1 LGGQADGA
9 ADTDRRSAKAPVTSS
24 RSSFR
29 LYFGWSLGTLAM
41 SSLLNTQTAMLM
53 IYLISA
59 VGIAPAVAGSLV
71 FISKIYDGITDPI
84 MGVVSDRTTSR
95 WGRRRPYL
103 LLGGM
108 LAALSVVGLFSVHT
122 VSFVSTQIWVLVML
136 LVAATAYT
144 VFNVPYMSMPAEMVQ
159 DPYERSKLMSYR
171 VAWIAVGTFVGIALA
186 PRLVAYARDTLGVP
200 ETEAFSLMSLIT
212 AAIILLASLGCFLST
227 RGAPATERTRVSIPF
242 TEQARTALAN
252 RPFLILLGI
261 KYLGLYALSATVAT
275 NIFFVRQVM
284 QQSEAI
290 MLWYGLAYMVG
301 TLTAIAPW
309 VLVSRRLSKAK
320 TLALSAGLAAVVN
333 LTWLLSGP
341 EEPVALY
348 MLRGFVLAMTNGGML
363 LMGQSLLPDV
373 MEYDYRKT
381 GLRREGLY
389 AGLYSFVEK
398 LAFASAP
405 LTLGV
410 LLSSMGFIP
419 GLPRTAAQ
427 PESALLAITLAMAV
441 IPAVTNTLKVVLA
454 LRFRLPEADL
464 RDG

>member
-1 LGGQADGA
+1 MSTPASP
-9 ADTDRRSAKAPVTSS
+9 T
-24 RSSFR
+24 R

-53 IYLISA
+53 VYLISA
-59 VGIAPAVAGSLV
+59 VGVAPAIAGSLV
-71 FISKIYDGITDPI
+71 FISKIYDGITDPL
-84 MGVVSDRTTSR
+84 MGIISDRTNSR

-103 LLGGM
+103 LAGGV
-108 LAALSVVGLFSVHT
+108 LAALSVIGLFSVHT
-122 VSFVSTQIWVLVML
+122 VTFAPTQVWILVML

-159 DPYERSKLMSYR
+159 DPYERSKLMSFR

-186 PRLVAYARDTLGVP
+186 PRMMAYARDNFGVP
-200 ETEAFSLMSLIT
+200 ETEAFSMMSLIT
-212 AAIILLASLGCFLST
+212 AAIILIASIGCFVAT
-227 RGAPATERTRVSIPF
+227 RDAAATERTRLQVPF
-242 TEQARTALAN
+242 REQARSALSN
-252 RPFLILLGI
+252 HPFLILLGI

-290 MLWYGLAYMVG
+290 MLWYGLAYMLG
-301 TLTAIAPW
+301 TLVAITPW
-309 VLVSRRLSKAK
+309 VLVSKRLSKAH
-320 TLALSAGLAAVVN
+320 TLALSAAMAACVN

-348 MLRGFVLAMTNGGML
+348 MLRAFVLAVSNGGML

-373 MEYDYRKT
+373 MEYDYQKT

-398 LAFASAP
+398 LAFATAP

-410 LLSSMGFIP
+410 LLSSMGFVP

-427 PESALLAITLAMAV
+427 PESALWAITLAMAV

-454 LRFRLPEADL
+454 LQLRLPPEGQ
-464 RDG
+464 R

>member
-1 LGGQADGA
+1 M
-9 ADTDRRSAKAPVTSS
+9 TSS

-84 MGVVSDRTTSR
+84 MGVVSDRTTTR

-108 LAALSVVGLFSVHT
+108 LAALSVVGLFSIHT
-122 VSFVSTQIWVLVML
+122 VSFVSTQAWVLIML
-136 LVAATAYT
+136 LLAATAYT

-159 DPYERSKLMSYR
+159 DPYERSKLMSFR

-186 PRLVAYARDTLGVP
+186 PRLVAYARDTMGVP

-341 EEPVALY
+341 EEPLALY

-441 IPAVTNTLKVVLA
+441 IPAVTNTLKLVLA

-464 RDG
+464 REG

>member
-1 LGGQADGA
+1 
-9 ADTDRRSAKAPVTSS
+9 
-24 RSSFR
+24 
-29 LYFGWSLGTLAM
+29 M

-108 LAALSVVGLFSVHT
+108 LAALSVVGLFSIHT

>member
-1 LGGQADGA
+1 MIATA
-9 ADTDRRSAKAPVTSS
+9 SPT
-24 RSSFR
+24 R

-53 IYLISA
+53 VYLISA
-59 VGIAPAVAGSLV
+59 VGIAPALVGGLV
-71 FISKIYDGITDPI
+71 FASKIYDGITDPV
-84 MGVVSDRTTSR
+84 MGIISDRTTSR

-103 LLGGM
+103 LAGGV
-108 LAALSVVGLFSVHT
+108 LAALSVMGLFSVHT
-122 VSFVSTQIWVLVML
+122 VTFVPTQVWILVML
-136 LVAATAYT
+136 LLAATAYT

-159 DPYERSKLMSYR
+159 DPYERSKLMSFR

-186 PRLVAYARDTLGVP
+186 PRLVVYARDTLGMP
-200 ETEAFSLMSLIT
+200 ETEAFSVMSLIT
-212 AAIILLASLGCFLST
+212 AAIILVASLACFFAT
-227 RGAPATERTRVSIPF
+227 RDAPATERTTVRVSF
-242 TEQARTALAN
+242 AEQARSAFSN

-261 KYLGLYALSATVAT
+261 KYLGLYALSATIAT

-290 MLWYGLAYMVG
+290 MLWYGLAYMLG
-301 TLTAIAPW
+301 TLVAITPW
-309 VLVSRRLSKAK
+309 MLLSKRLSKAH
-320 TLALSAGLAAVVN
+320 TLALSAALAACVN

-341 EEPVALY
+341 GEPIALY
-348 MLRGFVLAMTNGGML
+348 VLRAFVLAVSNGGML

-398 LAFASAP
+398 LAFATAP
-405 LTLGV
+405 LTLGI
-410 LLSSMGFIP
+410 LLSTMGFVA
-419 GLPRTAAQ
+419 GLPRTATQ

-441 IPAVTNTLKVVLA
+441 IPAITNTLKVVLA
-454 LRFRLPEADL
+454 LQFRLPEPEIPQNP
-464 RDG
+464 

>member
-1 LGGQADGA
+1 M
-9 ADTDRRSAKAPVTSS
+9 TSS

-108 LAALSVVGLFSVHT
+108 LAALSVVGLFSIHT

-159 DPYERSKLMSYR
+159 DPYERSKLMSFR

-186 PRLVAYARDTLGVP
+186 PRLVAYARDTMGVP

-212 AAIILLASLGCFLST
+212 AAIILLASLGCFFST
-227 RGAPATERTRVSIPF
+227 RGALATERTRVSIPF

-341 EEPVALY
+341 EEPLALY

-363 LMGQSLLPDV
+363 LMGESLRHDF
-373 MEYDYRKT
+373 MESDYRKT

-405 LTLGV
+405 LTLGL
-410 LLSSMGFIP
+410 LLSSMGFVP

-464 RDG
+464 REG